1 MPLVLSRLPRS
12 ARTKVSRDPST
23 GSYGQAARSPYSE
36 RFSFATRRYLRR
48 RVLRYFRR
56 IGFSDADRY
65 LRCAV
70 QALSIYEEEDIP
82 GRAKRLEDVL
92 IGGLRRRLGD
102 HPFVGEIRG
111 RGLLAGV
118 QLVRSKAPK
127 AFFPPDFG
135 AGRQWAEAAETRG
148 LLVRAI
154 GDAIAICPPLII
166 SESEIA
172 ELIDRLAMAL
182 GDVEDRLT
190 AVA

>member
-1 MPLVLSRLPRS
+1 
-12 ARTKVSRDPST
+12 
-23 GSYGQAARSPYSE
+23 
-36 RFSFATRRYLRR
+36 
-48 RVLRYFRR
+48 
-56 IGFSDADRY
+56 
-65 LRCAV
+65 
-70 QALSIYEEEDIP
+70 
-82 GRAKRLEDVL
+82 
-92 IGGLRRRLGD
+92 LRRRLGD
-102 HPFVGEIRG
+102 HPFVGAIRG

-182 GDVEDRLT
+182 GDVERQL
-190 AVA
+190 AAAP